1 MATSNAKK
9 ASVGGGVA
17 AAIIS
22 AILLVEGG
30 YVNDPR
36 DPGGETNRGITKAV
50 AVEHGYTGSMR
61 QLPEEKAREIYYD
74 SYIKSPGFEPMLDI
88 SPAVARKLADSA
100 VNVGVKRPSIW
111 FQSALNALNRGG
123 KDYKD
128 VAVDGKVGQ
137 SSIVAYRSLQRVR
150 GSTTAC
156 VLVIKLLDAQ
166 QAVYYMSLTRLSEYT
181 VGWVSNRIN
190 NVPLNECKG
199 GSV

>member
-1 MATSNAKK
+1 MALSNGKK

-36 DPGGETNRGITKAV
+36 DPGGETNRGITKTV
-50 AVEHGYTGSMR
+50 AAEHGYTGPMNK
-61 QLPEEKAREIYYD
+61 LPEEKAREIYYD
-74 SYIKSPGFEPMLDI
+74 SYIKSPGFEPMLST

-137 SSIVAYRSLQRVR
+137 SSIVAYRSLQKVR
-150 GSTTAC
+150 GSDAAC
-156 VLVIKLLDAQ
+156 RLVIKLIDAQ
-166 QAVYYMSLTRLSEYT
+166 QAVYYMSLTKLSDYT
-181 VGWVSNRIN
+181 VGWVGNRIG
-190 NVPLNECKG
+190 NVQLSECKNG
-199 GSV
+199 